1 MLLPARAPNLDFF
14 MLPAWCWDFQDN
26 PDEFL
31 RIFEEAAKEAL
42 YQMLLERG
50 EDDEVRPQSDDH

>member
-1 MLLPARAPNLDFF
+1 
-14 MLPAWCWDFQDN
+14 MLPWCWDCQDN